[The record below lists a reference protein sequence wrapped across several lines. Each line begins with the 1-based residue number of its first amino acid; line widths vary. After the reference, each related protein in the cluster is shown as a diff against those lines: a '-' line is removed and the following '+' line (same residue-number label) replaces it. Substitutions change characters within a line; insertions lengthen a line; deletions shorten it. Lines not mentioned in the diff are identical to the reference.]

1 MPVRRAIANGNWSNT
16 ATWFGGALPTNGDT
30 VAANGFTVT
39 IDQNVTIGGANNP
52 SVNAGAFVTGQW
64 YQITSL
70 GTTVFTNAGAGS
82 NAVGVIFQATNAGSG
97 TGVATELATLTTA
110 AIAAASAAAGGGFTI
125 TTAFTLA
132 ADIRAGTTTC
142 LTVTGSGNVT
152 YTSLNLIAG
161 PQNNANAVQN
171 NSTGTL
177 SLVLCTC
184 NGGGTNN
191 AFSVNNAATGSLV
204 VNNCTVTGGVAG
216 SSHAIVNGSTGS
228 ITATSCNF
236 TGGGSQAAFGLIN
249 LSTGSITV
257 NSCNFTASFTTGN
270 VCLSGGNVTATSCN
284 FTGGVGAGSIA
295 YSHAGTLNVTLT
307 LCTFTAGAGVGSH
320 AFSGSNTAATP
331 IISGSQFDSAN
342 GTVAV
347 YCVRYRIGTTP
358 SLMQYRKAGDG
369 TSTFMTL
376 FTSDFGVFGNPS
388 PANVRTGVSYGDG
401 SLTGT
406 AAIPPAGS
414 VALGVP
420 VDATTGTAVLTPSAV
435 QAALLPLL

>member
-1 MPVRRAIANGNWSNT
+1 MPVRRAIANGNWSSPS
-16 ATWFGGALPTNGDT
+16 TWFGGALPTNGDT
-30 VAANGFTVT
+30 VAANGFTVI
-39 IDQNVTIGGANNP
+39 IDQDVTIGGANNP
-52 SVNAGAFVTGQW
+52 SVNAGSFVTGQW
-64 YQITSL
+64 YQITSI
-70 GTTVFTNAGAGS
+70 GTTIFTSAGAGS
-82 NAVGVIFQATNAGSG
+82 NAVGVIFQATGAGSG

-110 AIAAASAAAGGGFTI
+110 AIAAASAVAGGGFTI

-132 ADIRAGTTTC
+132 ADIRAGTTPC
-142 LTVTGSGNVT
+142 LTVTGSGNAT
-152 YTSLNLIAG
+152 YTSLNLIGG
-161 PQNNANAVQN
+161 PQNNAIALQN

-184 NGGGTNN
+184 NGGGTTN
-191 AFSVNNAATGSLV
+191 AFSVNNASTGSV
-204 VNNCTVTGGVAG
+204 VANNCTATGGIAG

-236 TGGGSQAAFGLIN
+236 TGGSSNAAFGLIN

-257 NSCNFTASFTTGN
+257 NSCNFTASGTFGN
-270 VCLSGGNVTATSCN
+270 VGLSGGNVTATSCN
-284 FTGGVGAGSIA
+284 FTGGGGGSSVA
-295 YSHAGTLNVTLT
+295 YSHTGTLNVSLT
-307 LCTFTAGAGVGSH
+307 LCTFTAGAGLGAH
-320 AFSGSNTAATP
+320 AFSGSNTGATP

-342 GTVAV
+342 GTAAV

-358 SLMQYRKAGDG
+358 SLMQYRKALDG

-376 FTSDFGVFGNPS
+376 FTPDFGVFGNPS

-420 VDATTGTAVLTPSAV
+420 VDATTGTAVLTMQAV
-435 QAALLPLL
+435 QNAVIPLV